1 MFNCLVILIFMSAWE
16 SYLQNDYGAR
26 TMGAGGVIPTEVV
39 ELENI
44 PFNPAGLT
52 GLNNLLFSIG
62 CQRKDGEVYF
72 FSIFS
77 IFESDYILY
86 ETSEFLPSYIGVA
99 FPFGKNYALSFSASI
114 PYKKRETSSWWEETT
129 VEHPEG
135 TGRYLRL
142 VETKRFY
149 AINTSAAWMVN
160 ERLSIGMNLAWLLE
174 NYRFAIEYKENK
186 ADNESR
192 LCSEQFGIEPSIG
205 IQYEVDSFFTIVTNI
220 RKGFVKG
227 HYDQSVMDY
236 ETNHLI
242 VIETTEEETLPLIF
256 SFGFCAKASNK
267 IFINFSGEFI
277 NWEGVT
283 YKYDGDSD
291 NPDYLRNV
299 IRGHMGIE
307 FRLSSAAY
315 RIGLYTDPCPLNT
328 LVKRDQVFLT
338 AGAGYEFGPVRFD
351 LAVTSSRLTNPVEK
365 KETNIFFSTTYT
377 RF

>member
-16 SYLQNDYGAR
+16 YYLQNDYGAR
-26 TMGAGGVIPTEVV
+26 TMGSGGVIPTEVV

-62 CQRKDGEVYF
+62 CQRKDGEVYSF
-72 FSIFS
+72 FD
-77 IFESDYILY
+77 SDEVIY

-99 FPFGKNYALSFSASI
+99 FPFGKNYALSFSLSI
-114 PYKKRETSSWWEETT
+114 PYKKRDADFWMEETT
-129 VEHPEG
+129 PEHPEG
-135 TGRYLRL
+135 TGRYMR
-142 VETKRFY
+142 VIWAKRFY

-174 NYRFAIEYKENK
+174 NYRCSIEYKDSE
-186 ADNESR
+186 ADNVSW
-192 LCSEQFGIEPSIG
+192 LWSEQMGIEPSIG
-205 IQYEVDSFFTIVTNI
+205 IQYEVNSFFTIVTNI

>member
-1 MFNCLVILIFMSAWE
+1 MINPLFILLSISAWE
-16 SYLQNDYGAR
+16 YCWQNDYGAR
-26 TMGAGGVIPTEVV
+26 TMGAGGAIPTEIV
-39 ELENI
+39 ELENANL
-44 PFNPAGLT
+44 NPAGLT

-62 CQRKDGEVYF
+62 CQKKDGVVYSFFEPEEV
-72 FSIFS
+72 I
-77 IFESDYILY
+77 Y
-86 ETSEFLPSYIGVA
+86 ETSEFLPSYVGVA
-99 FPFGKNYALSFSASI
+99 FPFGENYALSFSLSI

-149 AINTSAAWMVN
+149 AINTSAAWMMN

-174 NYRFAIEYKENK
+174 NYRFAIEYKDSK
-186 ADNESR
+186 ADNDDR
-192 LCSEQFGIEPSIG
+192 LCSEQFGIEPTLG

-227 HYDQSVMDY
+227 HYNRYHIEYD
-236 ETNHLI
+236 TNHLI
-242 VIETTEEETLPLIF
+242 VEKTGEIPEEETLPLIF
-256 SFGFCAKASNK
+256 SFGFGAKASNK

-277 NWEGVT
+277 GWEGVT

-291 NPDYLRNV
+291 NPDFLRNV
-299 IRGHMGIE
+299 IRRHMGIE

-338 AGAGYEFGPVRFD
+338 AGAGYEFGHLRFD
-351 LAVTSSRLTNPVEK
+351 LAVTSSRLISPQEK
-365 KETNIFFSTTYT
+365 EGSNLFLSMTYK